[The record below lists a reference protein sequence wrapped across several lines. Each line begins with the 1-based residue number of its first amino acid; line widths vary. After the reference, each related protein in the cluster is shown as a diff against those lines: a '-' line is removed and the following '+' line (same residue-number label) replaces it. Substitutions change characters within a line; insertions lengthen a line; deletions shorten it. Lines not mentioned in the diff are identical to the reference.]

1 MARPI
6 PTTFDWMKPHRAPAR
21 AKIDADRRAGMYRA
35 EIEERA
41 ALLARLG
48 HGRDGVRARLAA
60 NLNWDFA
67 RRAAAADR
75 RGAGR
80 NCRPPVR
87 QAEAGHPGAPH
98 HQRSLAMTKNV
109 APLLF
114 AVVLA
119 TGAAACGVNEDL
131 YNATLKDR
139 DQQKQKLAETQK
151 ALDQEK
157 AQHAKDVDARD
168 ARLAV
173 LSNKLTSLGQDVSR
187 LETERGNLGGELEQA
202 QKRMEELRKAQAQ
215 AEQRAAQFRKLV
227 TQFKALTDAGKLQ
240 VEIRENRMIVR
251 LGDKILF
258 DPGKTDLKPEGKD
271 ALTQVTAVLKTLPN
285 RNFQVAGHTDNVP
298 IKSKKFRSN
307 WDLSTARAVE
317 VTNFM
322 IGAGMEPKRAVG
334 GRATPI
340 SRRSRPTT
348 RPRTW
353 PRTGASRSRWSPTW
367 TTFRPST
374 RR

>member
-1 MARPI
+1 
-6 PTTFDWMKPHRAPAR
+6 
-21 AKIDADRRAGMYRA
+21 
-35 EIEERA
+35 
-41 ALLARLG
+41 
-48 HGRDGVRARLAA
+48 
-60 NLNWDFA
+60 
-67 RRAAAADR
+67 
-75 RGAGR
+75 
-80 NCRPPVR
+80 
-87 QAEAGHPGAPH
+87 
-98 HQRSLAMTKNV
+98 MTKMI
-109 APLLF
+109 APLLL
-114 AVVLA
+114 AVTLA
-119 TGAAACGVNEDL
+119 VGAAACGVNEDL
-131 YNATLKDR
+131 YNSTVKDR

-151 ALDQEK
+151 ALEQEK

-168 ARLAV
+168 ARLSV

-227 TQFKALTDAGKLQ
+227 AQFKALTDAGKLQ

-258 DPGKTDLKPEGKD
+258 DPGRTDLKPEGKD

-322 IGAGMEPKRAVG
+322 IGAGMEPKRLSAAGYADQSPVVANDSPEDMAKN
-334 GRATPI
+334 RRIEITLVPNLDDLPPI
-340 SRRSRPTT
+340 DDALKNDAPA
-348 RPRTW
+348 
-353 PRTGASRSRWSPTW
+353 ASN
-367 TTFRPST
+367 
-374 RR
+374 

>member
-1 MARPI
+1 
-6 PTTFDWMKPHRAPAR
+6 
-21 AKIDADRRAGMYRA
+21 
-35 EIEERA
+35 
-41 ALLARLG
+41 
-48 HGRDGVRARLAA
+48 
-60 NLNWDFA
+60 
-67 RRAAAADR
+67 
-75 RGAGR
+75 
-80 NCRPPVR
+80 
-87 QAEAGHPGAPH
+87 
-98 HQRSLAMTKNV
+98 MTKTI
-109 APLLF
+109 APLLL
-114 AVVLA
+114 AVTLA
-119 TGAAACGVNEDL
+119 VGAAACGVNEDL
-131 YNATLKDR
+131 YNATVKDR

-168 ARLAV
+168 ARLTV

-322 IGAGMEPKRAVG
+322 IGAGMEPKRLSAAGYADQSPVVANDSADNMAKN
-334 GRATPI
+334 RRIEITLVPNLDDLPPIDEALKNDAPATPG
-340 SRRSRPTT
+340 PAATAT
-348 RPRTW
+348 P
-353 PRTGASRSRWSPTW
+353 PAS
-367 TTFRPST
+367 
-374 RR
+374 